1 MSKTILIKNELD
13 GGKIEEI
20 VINRGSVV
28 NPKDEELL
36 RECYDMLDTE
46 WFMSEERAE
55 LRLRLLDRLREI
67 EDV

>member
-36 RECYDMLDTE
+36 RRCYEMLDTE